1 MQKYNPLKAPD
12 PEEWLA
18 MDELERIDM
27 VMEYHRRK
35 RIRIPGMKSHAAFHV
50 TVETQ
55 IAMGD
60 ELPVK
65 RKLEQLMNEG
75 LDRHDAIHAIAWIL
89 SLQVFRALKYKQ
101 SSDLNKSYYA
111 ALEDLTA
118 ESWLRSVKD

>member
-18 MDELERIDM
+18 IDEHERIDM
-27 VMEYHRRK
+27 VVEYHRRK
-35 RIRIPGMKSHAAFHV
+35 RIRIPGMEAHAAFHV
-50 TVETQ
+50 TVENQ
-55 IAMGD
+55 IALGD
-60 ELPVK
+60 ETPVK

-89 SLQVFRALKYKQ
+89 SQQVYRALKYKK
-101 SSDLNKSYYA
+101 SSDLGKSYYA

-118 ESWLRSVKD
+118 ENWLNSVKD